1 MIAGCKRRTA
11 VAKTSPTSL
20 PPLSSLLSSI
30 SLVPVCNQW
39 LTWLIRQNNKNQHK
53 ALRRVTEWSCFPQAV
68 AAEDKGGQ
76 LGQDEQSFRSK
87 FQSPSQLRCFEVTV
101 SFEVFLKAYSTCIR
115 CRSTY
120 WLAVTKLTM
129 AELTH
134 KSHQEL
140 RRGWKGNQNESQFEN
155 VSQNDRLPPLSDIE
169 VHLCK
174 TWQFYD
180 FFNTKK
186 EMGTKLIQHQNI
198 QNWKRVFSQCF

>member
-1 MIAGCKRRTA
+1 MLPSGSGGRRQGWTTWTRWT
-11 VAKTSPTSL
+11 V
-20 PPLSSLLSSI
+20 LSFQVSI
-30 SLVPVCNQW
+30 SLPTAMFWGDRELWGFFNI
-39 LTWLIRQNNKNQHK
+39 L
-53 ALRRVTEWSCFPQAV
+53 
-68 AAEDKGGQ
+68 
-76 LGQDEQSFRSK
+76 
-87 FQSPSQLRCFEVTV
+87 
-101 SFEVFLKAYSTCIR
+101 LKAYSTCIR

-140 RRGWKGNQNESQFEN
+140 RRGWKGSQNESQFEN

-186 EMGTKLIQHQNI
+186 EMGIKLIQHQNI
-198 QNWKRVFSQCF
+198 QNWKRLFSQCI